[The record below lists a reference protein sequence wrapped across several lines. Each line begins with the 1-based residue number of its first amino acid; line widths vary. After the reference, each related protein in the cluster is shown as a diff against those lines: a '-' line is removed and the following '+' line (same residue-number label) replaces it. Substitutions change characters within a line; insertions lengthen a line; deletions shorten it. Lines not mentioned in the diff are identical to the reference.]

1 MGVDPGF
8 GVPEP
13 LPSGAPIAHDDAEL
27 RAIVLEHRQVGR
39 SLPPV
44 GLLGG
49 DLWRTLGGGGVA
61 DRLTGDGARTFVV
74 DLGILEADDVRT
86 VFVAHV
92 LVGRLF
98 AGGTAILQAQW
109 CDVLDLGPRSHPA
122 DGRLDVTTGRLPW
135 RQRRTARQRARSGSH
150 LPHPGLTHRQV
161 DHIELDLD
169 RPLSL
174 TVDGRRLGRVR
185 GVRVSVEPGALSVVV

>member
-1 MGVDPGF
+1 MGVDPAF

-13 LPSGAPIAHDDAEL
+13 LPSGAPMAHDDAEL
-27 RAIVLEHRQVGR
+27 RAIVLEHRQDGR

-74 DLGILEADDVRT
+74 DLGILEADDFQT

-109 CDVLDLGPRSHPA
+109 CDALDLGPRSHPA
-122 DGRLDVTTGRLPW
+122 DGRLDVTTGRLPL

-161 DHIELDLD
+161 DHIELDLA

-174 TVDGRRLGRVR
+174 TVDGRRLGRA
-185 GVRVSVEPGALSVVV
+185 GCVRVSVEPGALSVVV